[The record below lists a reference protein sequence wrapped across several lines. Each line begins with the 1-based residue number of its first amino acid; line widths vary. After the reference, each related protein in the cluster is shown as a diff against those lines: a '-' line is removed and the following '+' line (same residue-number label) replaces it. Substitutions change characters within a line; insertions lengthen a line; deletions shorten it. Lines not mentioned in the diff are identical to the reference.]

1 MNSGPTPSDGV
12 FRFMAD
18 LEEEGCIPA
27 RCGDVV
33 RYDVVPAAGRYA
45 GQIVLTGVS
54 VSELQGWP
62 AIPPHWIHL
71 QAEVTFASTNHDSQ
85 DCPEGWHRHS
95 RDVGQWVM
103 DRAPILIWLSHA
115 RCVIGQAI

>member
-1 MNSGPTPSDGV
+1 MTSSPTPADGV
-12 FRFMAD
+12 SRFMAD
-18 LEEEGCIPA
+18 LEEEGCSPI

-33 RYDVVPAAGRYA
+33 RYNVVPATGRFA
-45 GQIVLTGVS
+45 GQSVVSGVS

-71 QAEVTFASTNHDSQ
+71 PTEVTFTSTNQ
-85 DCPEGWHRHS
+85 DVQGCPDGWRRHS
-95 RDVGQWVM
+95 RDVGQWVL
-103 DRAPILIWLSHA
+103 DRTPILTWLSHV